1 MVSPTPNTELN
12 KGQLLGRERTLLRQ
26 IKSNQD
32 KVDELTKLIEEKQ
45 KELVEVQGL
54 IKEEEWISKGKQIY
68 IIRGDVYTK
77 SKVHYR
83 GKYRW
88 FHLGRTDDLSDTS
101 EEELKERTRKKFYK
115 NLITK

>member
-68 IIRGDVYTK
+68 RGNK
-77 SKVHYR
+77 R
-83 GKYRW
+83 EGWPRQ
-88 FHLGRTDDLSDTS
+88 
-101 EEELKERTRKKFYK
+101 
-115 NLITK
+115 

>member
-1 MVSPTPNTELN
+1 MSPTPNSELN
-12 KGQLLGRERTLLRQ
+12 KGQLLGRERTLVKQ
-26 IKSNQD
+26 IKSNQS
-32 KVDELTKLIEEKQ
+32 KVEKLNEFIEEKQ

-54 IKEEEWISKGKQIY
+54 IKEEEWISSGKRIY

-88 FHLGRTDDLSDTS
+88 FHLGKTDKLNDTSDDDLK
-101 EEELKERTRKKFYK
+101 ELTRQKFYK

>member
-12 KGQLLGRERTLLRQ
+12 KGQLLGRERTLVKQ
-26 IKSNQD
+26 IKSNQS
-32 KVDELTKLIEEKQ
+32 KVEKLNEFIEEKQ

-101 EEELKERTRKKFYK
+101 EEELKKITRKKFYK